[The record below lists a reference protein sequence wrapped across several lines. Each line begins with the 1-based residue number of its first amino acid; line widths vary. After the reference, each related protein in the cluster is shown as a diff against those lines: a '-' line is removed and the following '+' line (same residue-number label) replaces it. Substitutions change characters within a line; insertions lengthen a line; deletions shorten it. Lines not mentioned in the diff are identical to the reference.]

1 MTGTNFVLDLSNY
14 KDRVGARVEPGRYR
28 VVVDDCEMDK
38 SKAGNPMVNVW
49 LRIVGTEFDG
59 ATLTDRL
66 TITDKALFRV
76 VGFMQAIGLPTPK
89 KRVQIDLRQF
99 TGKTLDVDVEDGDP
113 YNGRIKS
120 EVRGYIR
127 IAGAKAAA
135 EEATDLDD
143 IAAASAPA
151 AAVAAG
157 DPDAVLAAAAAPA
170 VAVVAAPVAAAEVI
184 DSGSAPEEVDLA
196 TLDLG

>member
-1 MTGTNFVLDLSNY
+1 MSSGTNFVLDLTGY

-49 LRIVGTEFDG
+49 LRIVGGDFNG
-59 ATLTDRL
+59 AVITDRL
-66 TITDKALFRV
+66 TITEKALFRI

-89 KRVQIDLRQF
+89 KRLQVDLRQF
-99 TGKTLDVDVEDGDP
+99 MGKTLDVDVEDGDP

-120 EVRGYIR
+120 EIRGYLR
-127 IAGAKAAA
+127 VAGAASTVDT
-135 EEATDLDD
+135 TDVDD
-143 IAAASAPA
+143 LVTGEPDSPLPVGENAPA
-151 AAVAAG
+151 
-157 DPDAVLAAAAAPA
+157 DEPAAPA
-170 VAVVAAPVAAAEVI
+170 LAVVADDTPTASV
-184 DSGSAPEEVDLA
+184 DAPEEVDLA